1 MTQNILY
8 KTERKTRKERWVGA
22 LKEYAVSNHFLLI
35 NGPADSVSGQHL
47 GEAVLE
53 RVEDSKVIFLHED
66 TGHRPQLEAPEAT
79 MKAFFEYHDCEA
91 VADRIRYTLSSPD
104 YYAVIACALCQE

>member
-79 MKAFFEYHDCEA
+79 MKAFFC
-91 VADRIRYTLSSPD
+91 VS
-104 YYAVIACALCQE
+104 